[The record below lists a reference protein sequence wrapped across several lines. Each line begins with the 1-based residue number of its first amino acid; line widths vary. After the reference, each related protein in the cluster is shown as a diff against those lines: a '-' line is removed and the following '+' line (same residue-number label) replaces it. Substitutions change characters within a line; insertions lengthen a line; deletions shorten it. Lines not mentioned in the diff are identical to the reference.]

1 MPHYRFHLRDAFGLV
16 EDEEGIDLP
25 DLASALREALQ
36 SAREFRND
44 AEAASAMRFEIAD
57 EAGQVVLE
65 VPLQIQAPH
74 STHRTARTQQLAALS
89 PPRDQGLCMNAGIQ
103 S

>member
-1 MPHYRFHLRDAFGLV
+1 MPHYRFHLRDDFGLV

-25 DLASALREALQ
+25 DLASALKEALQ
-36 SAREFRND
+36 SAREFRTD

-65 VPLQIQAPH
+65 VPLQIRTRH
-74 STHRTARTQQLAALS
+74 STDHPARAQLLTALT
-89 PPRDQGLCMNAGIQ
+89 PHG
-103 S
+103 